1 MTQQQIASYMEY
13 TTIMKNSEKVES
25 MRLKV
30 LLAVLCLFVGIAV
43 FVYYSKNYN
52 IVKEPSTDI
61 KMYENVENV
70 REIFRDIHQIIGD
83 SAESD
88 NNNWTHQ
95 KYQKKLC
102 DLDKTSI
109 NKLRNY
115 NVSLNQSDEIK
126 NNAQYDQEFFHDFIQ
141 NPQHSFCKQLK
152 EFGGH
157 YNSFCKYFT
166 GQKLVCTDDFI
177 KDIAKGECLIY
188 SFGVAND
195 WSFED
200 FMDALECKVYVF
212 DGSVKHPEKRGK
224 NIHFENI
231 FIGPENIET
240 KNMQTIPTI
249 LARYGH
255 SKRKIS
261 YMKLDIEHNEIKILP
276 NALKKGAL
284 TNVQQIGMELR
295 LNDDAKRSNNL
306 IRLLKRL
313 YFKGNYRL
321 ISYDL
326 NGCIENVAK
335 TALNLLPSEGYY
347 HLVEIVLK
355 KITDNDTC
363 V

>member
-1 MTQQQIASYMEY
+1 MIKSGSAN
-13 TTIMKNSEKVES
+13 I
-25 MRLKV
+25 
-30 LLAVLCLFVGIAV
+30 
-43 FVYYSKNYN
+43 SK
-52 IVKEPSTDI
+52 SGC
-61 KMYENVENV
+61 
-70 REIFRDIHQIIGD
+70 RII
-83 SAESD
+83 D
-88 NNNWTHQ
+88 NNR
-95 KYQKKLC
+95 L
-102 DLDKTSI
+102 
-109 NKLRNY
+109 
-115 NVSLNQSDEIK
+115 
-126 NNAQYDQEFFHDFIQ
+126 F
-141 NPQHSFCKQLK
+141 
-152 EFGGH
+152 
-157 YNSFCKYFT
+157 
-166 GQKLVCTDDFI
+166 
-177 KDIAKGECLIY
+177 
-188 SFGVAND
+188 
-195 WSFED
+195 
-200 FMDALECKVYVF
+200 
-212 DGSVKHPEKRGK
+212 
-224 NIHFENI
+224 
-231 FIGPENIET
+231 ET

-255 SKRKIS
+255 SKTKIS